1 MSILVVGAGATG
13 GYFGGRLAQAGR
25 DVTFLVR
32 ERRAAALRERG
43 LRITGPG
50 GTEVIEPRLVTS
62 VAGSSAAVDVVL
74 VTVKADGLDAV
85 IPEFRAAV
93 GPGTAVVPV
102 LNGLRHLGTLSDA
115 FGPARVLG
123 GVAVVSTQLDGN
135 GDVQQLNDM
144 ASLTIGA
151 QDGQRAQVV
160 DRASDLLSGAGFP
173 VSVSDDIVAAMWQKW
188 AFIASAGALNCLL
201 RGSVGE
207 IAAVDGG
214 DETARAIIEETRAV
228 AAAAGY
234 PLADP
239 AVAYMLGMLTAPGSP
254 FTASLYRDL
263 RQGKPVEAETI
274 LGDLIAEGRK
284 AGQQTPLLDAAT
296 VALRIHNAAVHPGR
310 PSAPPALLTTTESAP
325 SSPTTAR

>member
-32 ERRAAALRERG
+32 ERRAAALGERG

-62 VAGSSAAVDVVL
+62 IPDGTSTGADVVL

-85 IPEFRAAV
+85 IPEIRAAA
-93 GPGTAVVPV
+93 GPGTAIVPV
-102 LNGLRHLGTLSDA
+102 LNGLRHLGMLSDA
-115 FGPARVLG
+115 FGPERVLG
-123 GVAVVSTQLDGN
+123 GVAVVSTQLDPN

-151 QDGQRAQVV
+151 QDGQRTPVV

-201 RGSVGE
+201 GGSVGE
-207 IAAVDGG
+207 IVAVDGG
-214 DETARAIIEETRAV
+214 DQAARAIIEEARAV

-234 PLADP
+234 PLADA
-239 AVAYMLGMLTAPGSP
+239 AVRYMLGMLTTPGST

-263 RQGKPVEAETI
+263 RQGRPVEVETI

-284 AGQQTPLLDAAT
+284 AGQPTPLLDAAT
-296 VALRIHNAAVHPGR
+296 VALRVHNAAVNR
-310 PSAPPALLTTTESAP
+310 A
-325 SSPTTAR
+325 